1 MLSGQEQDLL
11 IVAVRKHSHSCLLSD
26 ELVLQMLIFKRW
38 SHVRM
43 CTMLWC
49 QIWTTCA
56 AACERPSLHLMT
68 MTMTEM
74 LDPTAQRM
82 LLLPTPMLKLML
94 TACRGEWSGDGS
106 CGHGH

>member
-1 MLSGQEQDLL
+1 MLTGQKDLQ
-11 IVAVRKHSHSCLLSD
+11 IVAVHRHSYACLPSNK
-26 ELVLQMLIFKRW
+26 LVPQMLIFKRW

-43 CTMLWC
+43 CMILGCRT
-49 QIWTTCA
+49 WTTCA

-68 MTMTEM
+68 MTVTEM

-82 LLLPTPMLKLML
+82 LLLPTLMLKLML